1 MILLPAGNRRH
12 WLRMAGAGLLS
23 ASALPLRA
31 NTREPVVVL
40 TSYPDEVVSRMEAA
54 FEKAHPGYRMQ
65 VVWRM
70 PHDALPY
77 LQQPRQGGIDVYW
90 SASPRTFAAAKAA
103 GAWRPLDLP
112 GEGLPGRIG
121 KTTISDPAG
130 FFAATEVAGFGF
142 AVHRP
147 GLAQAGLPAPQ
158 DWKDLADPRY
168 AGRVALPIPARVGF
182 APTIVEIVLQAHG
195 WDAGW
200 ALWSAIAGN
209 ARLMDR
215 GATFVSDEVGTGR
228 CLVGISIDF
237 FVAAAVATAGPGS
250 PLDFVYPR
258 HGGINPGQ
266 IARTAQSPDPEGGRA
281 FAAFVLSE
289 AGQRILAHPRIR
301 KLPARPPVYAG
312 LPGYYNPFA
321 AADRGDYGYDGLQAQ
336 SRLALSSAV
345 FQQMLVEDH
354 ATRTA
359 LWQRLH
365 RAEAAAGTPAP
376 ALRVARQA
384 LCAPPLT
391 ESAAADP
398 ALRQRFRD
406 RLEGTDP
413 AALLDAERGWRDH
426 TRSRLAEADAALRS
440 LQA

>member
-121 KTTISDPAG
+121 KPPSATGRLLCGHRGGRVRLCRAPARAGPGRAACTAGLEGPGRSPVRRPRGTAHSGPGGFRAHHRGDRAAGPWLGCRLGTVERHRRQRPAHGPRRHLRQRRGRHGPLPGGHFHRLLRGRRSRHRRPRQPAG
-130 FFAATEVAGFGF
+130 FRLSPPWGHQSRTDRTHG
-142 AVHRP
+142 P
-147 GLAQAGLPAPQ
+147 IAQ
-158 DWKDLADPRY
+158 PR
-168 AGRVALPIPARVGF
+168 
-182 APTIVEIVLQAHG
+182 
-195 WDAGW
+195 
-200 ALWSAIAGN
+200 
-209 ARLMDR
+209 
-215 GATFVSDEVGTGR
+215 
-228 CLVGISIDF
+228 
-237 FVAAAVATAGPGS
+237 
-250 PLDFVYPR
+250 
-258 HGGINPGQ
+258 
-266 IARTAQSPDPEGGRA
+266 GGRA

-289 AGQRILAHPRIR
+289 AGQRILVHPRIR
-301 KLPARPPVYAG
+301 KLPARPSVYAG

-354 ATRTA
+354 I
-359 LWQRLH
+359 
-365 RAEAAAGTPAP
+365 
-376 ALRVARQA
+376 
-384 LCAPPLT
+384 
-391 ESAAADP
+391 
-398 ALRQRFRD
+398 
-406 RLEGTDP
+406 TDCP
-413 AALLDAERGWRDH
+413 
-426 TRSRLAEADAALRS
+426 
-440 LQA
+440 